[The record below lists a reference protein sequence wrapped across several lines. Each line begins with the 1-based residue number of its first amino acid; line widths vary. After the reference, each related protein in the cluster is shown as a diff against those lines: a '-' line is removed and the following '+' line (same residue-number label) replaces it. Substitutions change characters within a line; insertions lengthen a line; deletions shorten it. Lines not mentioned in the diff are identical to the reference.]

1 MVELKKV
8 NLGDIITFKNGKKKP
23 AEEGTIPIYG
33 GNGILGYTDRSN
45 YKNCIAVGRVGAYC
59 GSVYYEPGECWISDN
74 AIAATPKADVD
85 IYFAFY
91 LLKSLNLNQRH
102 IGTSQ
107 PLLTQEILNK
117 IECQIPDL
125 DIQKKISNILRTM
138 DGKVE
143 CNTAINRNLQEQIS
157 TLYQAWFIDFLPFAD
172 GEFVES
178 QIGRIPVGWKVK
190 KLGELCDTI
199 SKKHSFEKEK
209 LIFLNTGDIE
219 DGRFIHANYSEVKDM
234 PGQAKKTIREHDILY
249 SEIRPVNKHFAYVN
263 FKAEDY
269 VVSTKLMV
277 IRSKSLDPRR
287 LYQYL
292 TSQQIIDELQLE
304 AESRS
309 GTFPQI
315 RFENVSAL
323 NMLVAPDEIEKQY
336 ADILHIIYEQIDKC
350 VEEIQHLLVLRDA
363 ILPKLMSGEMDVSD
377 IDI

>member
-143 CNTAINRNLQEQIS
+143 CNTAINRNLLEQSFTIFHS
-157 TLYQAWFIDFLPFAD
+157 MFDEKICESDMV
-172 GEFVES
+172 EFGKVASFKYGTMPKKDKICEEGYPLFS
-178 QIGRIPVGWKVK
+178 GYKIVGYYPEKMFDEPQLIIVARGVGGTGDIKYTPENCYLTNLAIAIMANK
-190 KLGELCDTI
+190 KLYEEYLYHYLMCQDMKI
-199 SKKHSFEKEK
+199 
-209 LIFLNTGDIE
+209 LNTGSAQPQITVSSLEKYKLYYPDEKAAKEFSDIVIPIR
-219 DGRFIHANYSEVKDM
+219 DR
-234 PGQAKKTIREHDILY
+234 IRENRK
-249 SEIRPVNKHFAYVN
+249 ENQ
-263 FKAEDY
+263 
-269 VVSTKLMV
+269 KL
-277 IRSKSLDPRR
+277 
-287 LYQYL
+287 
-292 TSQQIIDELQLE
+292 
-304 AESRS
+304 
-309 GTFPQI
+309 
-315 RFENVSAL
+315 
-323 NMLVAPDEIEKQY
+323 
-336 ADILHIIYEQIDKC
+336 
-350 VEEIQHLLVLRDA
+350 EELRDRL
-363 ILPKLMSGEMDVSD
+363 LPKLMSGELDVSD
-377 IDI
+377 LDI